1 MALQDD
7 HAALENFHTEL
18 IFRIEDLRV
27 KRDTIRTLLQVEEE
41 EKIAIQRGL
50 IMLNQR
56 LVQIDDSLSR
66 KYDYTIECDKRIH
79 EIIEAAT
86 DSKVSGLYI
95 LTTSLSSAPANLFLS
110 QFSSPLCAASRTG
123 LLSFF
128 SLYRVLRRSRV
139 RAFLLTCSKGL
150 RLG

>member
-1 MALQDD
+1 LTQAG
-7 HAALENFHTEL
+7 
-18 IFRIEDLRV
+18 IEDLRV

-95 LTTSLSSAPANLFLS
+95 LITSLSSAPANLFLS

-123 LLSFF
+123 LLSF

>member
-1 MALQDD
+1 MTQAG
-7 HAALENFHTEL
+7 
-18 IFRIEDLRV
+18 IEDLRV

-86 DSKVSGLYI
+86 DSKVSDLYI
-95 LTTSLSSAPANLFLS
+95 LTTSLSSAPANMFLS

-128 SLYRVLRRSRV
+128 SLYKSPQTFSSPRLSFDMFQGSEV
-139 RAFLLTCSKGL
+139 GL
-150 RLG
+150 RSGNLCIEEDP

>member
-1 MALQDD
+1 MVLVG
-7 HAALENFHTEL
+7 ALENFHTEL

-86 DSKVSGLYI
+86 DSKSPQ
-95 LTTSLSSAPANLFLS
+95 T
-110 QFSSPLCAASRTG
+110 FSSPR
-123 LLSFF
+123 LSFDMF
-128 SLYRVLRRSRV
+128 QGSEV
-139 RAFLLTCSKGL
+139 GL
-150 RLG
+150 RSGNLCLEEDP